1 MVKYYVRC
9 AKTNNH
15 TVREAACAC
24 LAELFVKID
33 REAVKPYLQFIQR
46 TLFRAFKDDSWT
58 VIFLPCLR
66 QKGLGFYPNRLAPE
80 PHAVSAFHNNSGLSV
95 FSQSD
100 WPVSNLL
107 DSRLAV
113 MLNTYTSSSSFDSTE
128 LKFVKPEPRVFP
140 ARYFGAQIYSSCF
153 DPNMGMT

>member
-1 MVKYYVRC
+1 MRC

-58 VIFLPCLR
+58 VILLPCLR
-66 QKGLGFYPNRLAPE
+66 RKGLGFYPNGLMPE
-80 PHAVSAFHNNSGLSV
+80 HHPVSVSHSSALSV

-100 WPVSNLL
+100 WPVNKFV
-107 DSRLAV
+107 DSRLAI
-113 MLNTYTSSSSFDSTE
+113 MLNTYTSSSSFDGTE
-128 LKFVKPEPRVFP
+128 LKLIKPK
-140 ARYFGAQIYSSCF
+140 S
-153 DPNMGMT
+153 